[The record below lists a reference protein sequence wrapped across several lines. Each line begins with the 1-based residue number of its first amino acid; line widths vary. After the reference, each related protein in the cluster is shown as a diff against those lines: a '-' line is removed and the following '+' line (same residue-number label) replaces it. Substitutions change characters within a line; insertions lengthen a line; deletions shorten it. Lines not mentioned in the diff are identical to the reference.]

1 MSAAPAVAEPLTRAR
16 EARREPDDELSRS
29 LQRIGAL
36 LSPSRS
42 LGWQFDLPDLGDL
55 TLPPVQGSA
64 EDRARLR
71 AVAALYFV
79 AEIESTRLLAC
90 VDMLA
95 RLLVSGGLD
104 AEPTDSGR
112 GLIAWHR
119 SREQRM
125 ATEEREALF
134 GRLFGKPYGPDL
146 APGGTRNV
154 GFESDMIEFASVLAE
169 AVGNSA
175 GGPLQP
181 SDTARLRVAATALSA
196 DLLQGGGSIA
206 SLAAEETTAAVRE
219 AVSVLHDPG
228 LQRWAGGTSIW
239 DIVRRVARS
248 YLQVDVDIASHAARA
263 KSGLAL
269 LAWLA
274 DSLAA
279 LEGSG
284 ALETPPADLAGS
296 ALEWLQATN
305 TLYQRAA
312 APRPAA

>member
-1 MSAAPAVAEPLTRAR
+1 MSSAPAVADPVTRAP
-16 EARREPDDELSRS
+16 EARRDPGDDLSRS
-29 LQRIGAL
+29 LRRIRAL

-42 LGWQFDLPDLGDL
+42 LGWQLDLPDLGDL
-55 TLPPVQGSA
+55 TLPPVQGSP

-95 RLLVSGGLD
+95 RLLVSGGLE
-104 AEPTDSGR
+104 AEPSDSGR

-119 SREQRM
+119 SREQRI

-146 APGGTRNV
+146 APEGTRNV

-181 SDTARLRVAATALSA
+181 SDLARLRVAATALSA
-196 DLLQGGGSIA
+196 DLLDGAGGIA
-206 SLAAEETTAAVRE
+206 SLAADETTAAVRE
-219 AVSVLHDPG
+219 AISVLRDPG
-228 LQRWAGGTSIW
+228 LQQWGGGTSIW
-239 DIVRRVARS
+239 GIVRRATRT

-263 KSGLAL
+263 KSGLTL

-279 LEGSG
+279 LQG
-284 ALETPPADLAGS
+284 AGPLETPPPDLAGV

-312 APRPAA
+312 GSRPAA